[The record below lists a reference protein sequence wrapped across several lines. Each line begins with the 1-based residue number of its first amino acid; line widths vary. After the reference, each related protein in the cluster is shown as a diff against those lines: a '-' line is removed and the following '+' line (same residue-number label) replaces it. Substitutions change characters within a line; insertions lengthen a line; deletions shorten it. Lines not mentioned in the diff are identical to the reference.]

1 VLYFSKIKL
10 FIIYFTIIFVSF
22 FAFINFVYVKDNYIL
37 SKKINLGLDLQGGS
51 YLLLEV
57 DSSPLIKQN
66 LQQKVLAL
74 RKFFKENN
82 IKYKKLDLSNQSI
95 NFQLDEKDI
104 KKFEEL
110 FLNKDNVLNNFYGKY
125 RSYEM
130 NHTINENKINIKYSK
145 YGLIELKISSL
156 DQSVEIVRRRIDEV

>member
-1 VLYFSKIKL
+1 MLYFSKLKL
-10 FIIYFTIIFVSF
+10 FIIYFIIIFVSF
-22 FAFINFVYVKDNYIL
+22 FAFINFVYVQDNYIL

-104 KKFEEL
+104 FKEGIDIKQIDSL
-110 FLNKDNVLNNFYGKY
+110 FIL
-125 RSYEM
+125 RPTESS
-130 NHTINENKINIKYSK
+130 TIAIQQH
-145 YGLIELKISSL
+145 G
-156 DQSVEIVRRRIDEV
+156 RGGW